1 MLGSPLDDRL
11 KKPEEMVLFVDVPE
25 REAELLWRW
34 WCVVV
39 VAAWGEEERRREKSP
54 DFWVGTGA
62 GGGEG
67 SRRDPKSG
75 IFGNVISLELSLDF
89 LYSDLK

>member
-1 MLGSPLDDRL
+1 LL
-11 KKPEEMVLFVDVPE
+11 KKPDEMVLLVDVPE

-54 DFWVGTGA
+54 DF
-62 GGGEG
+62 
-67 SRRDPKSG
+67 
-75 IFGNVISLELSLDF
+75 
-89 LYSDLK
+89 